1 MRKIKSIRNKLVILL
16 MFAIMF
22 GAMTFSASAHSLT
35 PWSKA
40 YNYDN
45 AGGAHQ
51 FAIADFPHIS
61 GRTLNYYWEDT
72 SLKNNFETA
81 LKDAAANWDGMI
93 SIKETSTSEAH
104 AKISYNPII
113 TATKGHAAE
122 VDVSASVVHYVPG
135 EVMTELVIGDITDYS
150 QSAKA
155 AVLAHELGHLWGIDD
170 LYTHDKKDLESIYS
184 NNVVVT
190 PTNHDKN
197 AMFIGINNPWFVD
210 ANAKVKRHKSV
221 SATGAVTWYQ
231 NETYNGYTFD
241 SNGYLT
247 NGAKITYNANGGT
260 RAPAAQYKVPGFGL
274 RLTSDK
280 MLFYKKFYT
289 ITIDPNGGTLKT
301 KDKEDVYCDFV
312 DWNTKAE
319 GTGTSYKSEQL
330 YTYSNSTTL
339 YAQWKNPT
347 ASDCECLNDE
357 PKRPG
362 YRFHNW
368 NTDPKGAGQYVTEQG
383 NYTYTF
389 TQDTTVYALW
399 LANTY
404 TINYNANGGTV
415 YPETHIVKGDASTT
429 LPTPTKRY
437 FITYDANGGSV
448 SVARK
453 GVDRPV
459 NGWYTAS
466 TGGTKLGNAGAS
478 YQPCSN
484 ESLTQTLY
492 AQWGNPTAGTLATPT
507 RNGYVFTGWYTAP
520 TGGTQVTSATT
531 ITADMTVYAHWG
543 PADGLYTLKNG
554 NSGQYLDVSTLNDG
568 AACVQRPFD
577 QVTNQKWK
585 LTHLG
590 NGEYELRPLLRLTS
604 AMGLGNTG
612 NVNGATVGVWDTSS
626 YPAYRWKIIPNEDG
640 SWSLMSQASGYTKA
654 LAIAGG
660 STSIEAACTQQT
672 MTGAASEKWEMEPVN
687 ALTMNAFVNA
697 AFHAETEEWYSFS
710 PPVSGE
716 YTFITDNATKNIRG
730 TLIGENY
737 SNIGSIGNNFFIEA
751 YLNADTTYYIKI
763 QGVDPSE
770 YGNFDIGVFRG
781 TPIFTISALNAIRNN
796 PSASYFL
803 MADIDFTGSGIDW
816 EPIPSF
822 AGLFDGNGHTIRGL
836 VVNRPDQNNVG
847 LFASVSGSIDNL
859 TLETI
864 QITGGQNTGGL
875 AGSTTVSATITNC
888 HITGNSSV
896 TGGECTGGLVGFN
909 KAAISNSSTACSVR
923 ATGNFAGGL
932 VGDNYNTI
940 TGCHTTGLLNAS
952 NYAGG
957 LVGNNRSEGYITN
970 CYATGEVNG
979 LNRTGGLVG
988 NNDAYIDTSYATG
1001 DVVGGFNG
1009 GGFVGRHEKGKI
1021 TSSYSTGAVDIMYD
1035 YGGGFVGYVKQG
1047 EIGQCYSLSSVNGAQ
1062 TKIMGGFVGYGESAD
1077 VCIVNCFACAT
1088 VQPSTNAAGFAGFM
1102 NGSIQNGYAV
1112 SDNETGFIKSGDA
1125 TVTGCYFSN
1134 VYGGTDT
1141 KATAKTPA
1149 EMLTLTTYAGWD
1161 FSSIWQM
1168 DGAAEY
1174 PTLQGLTKPHS
1185 LQNIGGTFTAD
1196 GLIYTITS
1204 PMTVQVGTGVS
1215 PISVSGEVVI
1225 PSVVSNGSGSYTVTS
1240 VGINAFRG
1248 RSLTSVTIPATV
1260 VRIETSAFQS
1270 CKSLTNV
1277 IFAAE
1282 SRLQSIADHAF
1293 NGCSGLTDITI
1304 PATITS
1310 IGNNAFQ
1317 TCTGL
1322 TDITFAAGS
1331 ALQSIGNHAFNG
1343 CTSLTGITI
1352 PDAVTI
1358 IGSNAFQGCAAL
1370 TSVTFGSESQLNTL
1384 SSYAFYDCRNL
1395 ERINLPLN
1403 LRSVGGYAF
1412 TFCEKLTSIFIPY
1425 GVESLPAK
1433 VFYGCSSLK
1442 SASIPIS
1449 VKSIEA
1455 DTFIGC
1461 SVVKLYVVSGSYAHT
1476 YAVNNH
1482 IDFEA
1487 G

>member
-1 MRKIKSIRNKLVILL
+1 M
-16 MFAIMF
+16 
-22 GAMTFSASAHSLT
+22 
-35 PWSKA
+35 
-40 YNYDN
+40 
-45 AGGAHQ
+45 
-51 FAIADFPHIS
+51 
-61 GRTLNYYWEDT
+61 
-72 SLKNNFETA
+72 
-81 LKDAAANWDGMI
+81 
-93 SIKETSTSEAH
+93 
-104 AKISYNPII
+104 
-113 TATKGHAAE
+113 
-122 VDVSASVVHYVPG
+122 
-135 EVMTELVIGDITDYS
+135 VIGDFKID
-150 QSAKA
+150 KA
-155 AVLAHELGHLWGIDD
+155 GVLCHELGHLWGIKD
-170 LYTHDKKDLESIYS
+170 LYRQDDDSEGKTNFESMYS
-184 NNVVVT
+184 NT
-190 PTNHDKN
+190 SLFKPTIHDKN

-210 ANAKVKRHKSV
+210 TNGKVKRHKSV
-221 SATGAVTWYQ
+221 SATGAVTWYE

-247 NGAKITYNANGGT
+247 NGAKVQYNANGGGY
-260 RAPAAQYKVPGFGL
+260 APAAQYKVPGFGL
-274 RLTSDK
+274 RLTDAYDDLNDNDNRK
-280 MLFYKKFYT
+280 TYT
-289 ITIDPNGGTLKT
+289 VTLNPNGGELQTFDT
-301 KDKEDVYCDFV
+301 EEVYCTFTN
-312 DWNTKAE
+312 W
-319 GTGTSYKSEQL
+319 GTSASGGGTSYSPGDL
-330 YTYSNSTTL
+330 YTGGGVTL
-339 YAQWKNPT
+339 YAQWENPT
-347 ASDCECLNDE
+347 ASDCFNLLYE

-383 NYTYTF
+383 NYIYTF

-484 ESLTQTLY
+484 ESY
-492 AQWGNPTAGTLATPT
+492 AQWGNPTAGTLAIPT

-847 LFASVSGSIDNL
+847 LFTSVSGSIDNL

-875 AGSTTVSATITNC
+875 AGSTTVSATIINC

-896 TGGECTGGLVGFN
+896 TGGEFTGGLVGFN

-940 TGCHTTGLLNAS
+940 TGSHSTGLLNAS

-1001 DVVGGFNG
+1001 DVVGGFNV

-1112 SDNETGFIKSGDA
+1112 SDNETGFVNGGDA

-1134 VYGGTDT
+1134 VYGGEDA
-1141 KATAKTPA
+1141 KAAAKTPA

-1168 DGAAEY
+1168 DGEAEY
-1174 PTLQGLTKPHS
+1174 PTLQGLDKPHS
-1185 LQNIGGTFTAD
+1185 FQNIGNTFTAD
-1196 GLIYTITS
+1196 GLTYTITS

-1215 PISVSGEVVI
+1215 PISVSGTVVI
-1225 PSVVSNGSGSYTVTS
+1225 PSVVSNGTESYTVTS

-1310 IGNNAFQ
+1310 VGNNAFQ